1 MKKSPYNFF
10 VMGLEGPDIKGGFEI
25 RRGNMELNQ
34 EQKERYN
41 RHIILPEVGLEGQ
54 EKLLEGKVLLVGL
67 GGLGSSAGLYLAA
80 AGIGTVGVVDGD
92 CVSLC
97 NLQRQVIHET
107 RDIGSPKVESARK
120 RMLSVNPGININ
132 VYREMLTVE
141 NAVSLIKDYDFIID
155 ATDNFSS
162 KFLIADACHFSK
174 KPYSHAGIFKN
185 EGQLMTVIP
194 GETACYRCV
203 FHKPP
208 PVGFV
213 ASSSDTGI
221 LGFLPGVIGTLQ
233 AAEAVKYLLD
243 IGELLTDCLMVYNVI
258 KTSFRRV
265 PVKQNKDCPLCS
277 ESPSIV
283 DLKENHA

>member
-1 MKKSPYNFF
+1 M
-10 VMGLEGPDIKGGFEI
+10 D
-25 RRGNMELNQ
+25 LNP

-54 EKLLEGKVLLVGL
+54 KKLLNGKVLLIGL
-67 GGLGSSAGLYLAA
+67 GGLGSPAGLYLAA
-80 AGIGTVGVVDGD
+80 AGVGTIGVVDD
-92 CVSLC
+92 DAVSLC
-97 NLQRQVIHET
+97 NLQRQIIHGT
-107 RDIGSPKVESARK
+107 QDIGIAKVESGRK
-120 RMLSVNPGININ
+120 RMLSVNPGIKIN

-141 NAVSLIKDYDFIID
+141 NAVRLIIDYDFIID

-194 GETACYRCV
+194 GETTCYRCV

-208 PVGFV
+208 PVGSV
-213 ASSSDTGI
+213 ASSSETGI
-221 LGFLPGVIGTLQ
+221 LGVLPGVIGTLQ

-243 IGELLTDCLMVYNVI
+243 TGELLTDSLMVYNVI